1 MQQINWYPGH
11 MAKAKRM
18 LQENIK
24 LVDAV
29 AEIVDAR
36 APAATRNP
44 DFDGILKTRER
55 IVFLNKADL
64 ADPALCKAWI
74 RQYESQGIQAAA
86 IVSTGAAMK
95 KQAMA
100 LLQRATAEKVARMQA
115 KGIRKTVR
123 IMVVGIPNAGKS
135 TFINRIAGENRAQ
148 TGDRPGVTRSKQ
160 WVKVGP
166 YLELMDSPGLLW
178 PKLEDQRLAR
188 HLAYIG
194 SINDEIM
201 DVESLSE
208 SLLSELYALCPE
220 KLLERYPKL
229 LLRQGEEDFT
239 FLEGVARSRGFLL
252 PGAGRPCGAG

>member
-100 LLQRATAEKVARMQA
+100 LLQRATAEKV
-115 KGIRKTVR
+115 G
-123 IMVVGIPNAGKS
+123 G
-135 TFINRIAGENRAQ
+135 
-148 TGDRPGVTRSKQ
+148 
-160 WVKVGP
+160 
-166 YLELMDSPGLLW
+166 
-178 PKLEDQRLAR
+178 
-188 HLAYIG
+188 
-194 SINDEIM
+194 
-201 DVESLSE
+201 
-208 SLLSELYALCPE
+208 
-220 KLLERYPKL
+220 
-229 LLRQGEEDFT
+229 
-239 FLEGVARSRGFLL
+239 
-252 PGAGRPCGAG
+252 